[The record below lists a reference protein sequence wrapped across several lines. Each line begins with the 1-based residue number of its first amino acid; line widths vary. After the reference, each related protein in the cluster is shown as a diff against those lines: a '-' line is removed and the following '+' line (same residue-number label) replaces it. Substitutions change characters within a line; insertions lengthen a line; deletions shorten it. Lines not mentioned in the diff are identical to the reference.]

1 MRVGLGLHWPLESK
15 TPATMLAEIEDRAA
29 ASAATLDGDASLRPT
44 LARGLTAARRRRRG
58 AQVHGSGATYASA
71 AR

>member
-1 MRVGLGLHWPLESK
+1 
-15 TPATMLAEIEDRAA
+15 MLAEIEDRAA